1 MAKATEMTMTRAESD
16 AAKKEA
22 QHADYMKRRE
32 AKLAY
37 AKQYA
42 IDNRE
47 KINRQQR
54 ERRQRYREGAL
65 RTPQYR
71 PPSTSALEAAL
82 PVGLAVQR
90 LRLREEY
97 LSIHITERPPYDHF
111 LRCKTIEY
119 LMKRNYERKRNE
131 QHPTTRPIEDS

>member
-1 MAKATEMTMTRAESD
+1 MAKATETTMTRAESD
-16 AAKKEA
+16 AAKREA

-42 IDNRE
+42 IDNRD

-54 ERRQRYREGAL
+54 ERRQRYKDGAV

-82 PVGLAVQR
+82 PVGLGMQR
-90 LRLREEY
+90 LRLRDEY
-97 LSIHITERPPYDHF
+97 LAIHISERPPYDYF
-111 LRCKTIEY
+111 LRCKTIEH
-119 LMKRNYERKRNE
+119 MRKKNYERRE
-131 QHPTTRPIEDS
+131 QQQYT

>member
-1 MAKATEMTMTRAESD
+1 MTRAEDD
-16 AAKKEA
+16 AIKREY

-54 ERRQRYREGAL
+54 ERRQRYREGAV

-97 LSIHITERPPYDHF
+97 LSIHITERPPYDYF

-119 LMKRNYERKRNE
+119 LIQRNYERKRNE
-131 QHPTTRPIEDS
+131 QHPTTGIT

>member
-1 MAKATEMTMTRAESD
+1 MTRAEDD
-16 AAKKEA
+16 AIKRAY
-22 QHADYMKRRE
+22 QHADYIKRRE

-42 IDNRE
+42 IDNRD

-54 ERRQRYREGAL
+54 ERRQRYRDGAV
-65 RTPQYR
+65 RTTQYR

-119 LMKRNYERKRNE
+119 LIQRNYERKRNE
-131 QHPTTRPIEDS
+131 QHPTTGIT

>member
-16 AAKKEA
+16 AAKREA

-54 ERRQRYREGAL
+54 ERRQRYRDGAV

-97 LSIHITERPPYDHF
+97 LAIHITERPPYDHF

-119 LMKRNYERKRNE
+119 LIQRNYERKRNE
-131 QHPTTRPIEDS
+131 QHPTTGIT

>member
-1 MAKATEMTMTRAESD
+1 MTRAED
-16 AAKKEA
+16 NAIKREH